1 MHSKIGQCFLDR
13 DRQLDKFSE
22 VLVVCRPLFRLL
34 PQVFNRIVVRR
45 IRRQGLHRDSSAVG
59 LQKLQIP
66 PDLVVKSQDIDIIG
80 LILPLIRGQN
90 VVETSRRHM
99 KSRFE
104 LLSPSKGN
112 WFTTKSDGMWER
124 L

>member
-1 MHSKIGQCFLDR
+1 LAITAAQPVAEQRAWADGQAPAPHCIEG
-13 DRQLDKFSE
+13 QG
-22 VLVVCRPLFRLL
+22 
-34 PQVFNRIVVRR
+34 
-45 IRRQGLHRDSSAVG
+45 RQGRGPVG
-59 LQKLQIP
+59 VGGAGVYKNFQIP
-66 PDLVVKSQDIDIIG
+66 PDLVVKSQGVDIIG

-112 WFTTKSDGMWER
+112 LLIVE
-124 L
+124 

>member
-1 MHSKIGQCFLDR
+1 MHAFYSTA
-13 DRQLDKFSE
+13 RQPPVKWTAHGE
-22 VLVVCRPLFRLL
+22 A
-34 PQVFNRIVVRR
+34 VFVREPC
-45 IRRQGLHRDSSAVG
+45 
-59 LQKLQIP
+59 KKTQIP
-66 PDLVVKSQDIDIIG
+66 PDLVVKSQGIDIIG

-112 WFTTKSDGMWER
+112 WFTTKSDGMWD
-124 L
+124 

>member
-1 MHSKIGQCFLDR
+1 MNSLMAPIWLASFLENDNASRTSR
-13 DRQLDKFSE
+13 D
-22 VLVVCRPLFRLL
+22 
-34 PQVFNRIVVRR
+34 
-45 IRRQGLHRDSSAVG
+45 
-59 LQKLQIP
+59 QIP
-66 PDLVVKSQDIDIIG
+66 PDFVVKSQGIDIIG

-112 WFTTKSDGMWER
+112 WFTT
-124 L
+124 